1 VTAQVAW
8 SRIVEASRLKRL
20 MFVLALLGAAS
31 SARAAGGM
39 ALRWG
44 SCEGTSNRNFACD
57 ASSGSE
63 LLVASFSPP
72 SGVSA
77 LTGVAAIGHISAAD
91 SNVPAWWQ
99 MAPGGCRGG
108 SLSASFAMGDQTE
121 CDDPWQGQGIG
132 GIAAIRTDAQGVYFK
147 LGVAV
152 PQQLAQ
158 PVSSGRTYAAFKL
171 IISHRGTTSSGGC
184 TGCSTPMCITL
195 DAMTLAQPNT
205 VLCNENCTAENEI
218 TLTDGISG
226 MGGISSV
233 VTWQGGTPRCGA
245 GAAKPA
251 TWSELKKRFR

>member
-1 VTAQVAW
+1 M
-8 SRIVEASRLKRL
+8 EASRLKRL

-63 LLVASFSPP
+63 LLVASFAPP
-72 SGVSA
+72 GGVSA

-91 SNVPAWWQ
+91 ANVPAWWQ
-99 MAPGGCRGG
+99 MQAGCRSGT
-108 SLSASFAMGDQTE
+108 LTASFAMGDQTE

-132 GIAAIRTDAQGVYFK
+132 GIAYIGTDAQGVYFK

-158 PVSSGRTYAAFKL
+158 PVSPGRTYAAFKL
-171 IISHRGTTSSGGC
+171 IISHRGTSNSGSC
-184 TGCSTPMCITL
+184 AGCSTPMCITL
-195 DAMTLAQPNT
+195 DAMTLAKPNT
-205 VLCNENCTAENEI
+205 VQCSLNCPPVPENEI
-218 TLTDGISG
+218 ILTDGISG